1 MNSLLRILKQIK
13 KVNTNFTTTVALPS
27 IILILLLSL
36 FCGLFSNEATAVLIF
51 FKEIIFKNLS
61 WFYVLLVTLFVL
73 FLLFVALSKFGKI
86 KLGADDSEPEYSF
99 FSWIAMLF
107 AAGMGIGLM
116 YFGVSET
123 MAHYANPAIGNLD
136 DNLRAKEAQLYTFFH
151 WGIHAWSIY
160 GVVGLSLAYF
170 TYRYNLPLAIRS
182 GFYPMLKDK
191 INGRLGNVV
200 DVFGLCSTFFGITTT
215 LGFGVV
221 QLCAGL
227 QSLGVIP
234 NTSFNYQAIIV
245 ILVISIA
252 VLSALSGLGKGVKLM
267 SEINII
273 LATLL
278 MLFILILG
286 PTIYILSTFTEGLG
300 HYVSHFTSLTF
311 NTYAYEKESQ
321 AWFSNWTILYWAW
334 WISWAPY
341 VGLFI
346 AKISKGRTIRE
357 FIIAVLI
364 IPSLFNF
371 IWMTVFGSSAVWIDE
386 FVANGA
392 ISDFAK
398 DPNTL
403 LFNFFTYF
411 PFSGFLNVLAIVII
425 CVFFITSADSGIYI
439 MNSIASRGVG
449 IAPKWQNVFW
459 GILLIIV
466 SLSLLQSGG
475 LASLQTMTLIMALP
489 FGIIML
495 LLCINLWKALIAD
508 DQYSSIKYSH
518 ASNNW
523 NDYHWKLRLKKILR
537 YSQKKDI
544 KDFLNQTVRDAF
556 DEITI
561 ELKKNDIEATVIEV
575 KYPIHSIELEIE
587 YQKLKNFKY
596 GVKAQVLT
604 VSQTLIKEENAPVI
618 DNETIFVPIT
628 YFDDN
633 RKGYDIQ
640 YLSKDEIISDILRQY
655 ERFLNLGSGN
665 TTDLLMKI

>member
-1 MNSLLRILKQIK
+1 MKIYFRSLIQFK
-13 KVNTNFTTTVALPS
+13 KFNTNFTSSVALPS
-27 IILILLLSL
+27 IVLIVLLSL
-36 FCGLFSNEATAVLIF
+36 FCGLFSDQAAAVLGY

-61 WFYVLLVTLFVL
+61 WFYVLLVTIFVL
-73 FLLFVALSKFGKI
+73 FLLFVAISKFGKI
-86 KLGADDSEPEYSF
+86 KLGADDSEPEYPF
-99 FSWIAMLF
+99 FSWVAMLF

-123 MAHYANPAIGNLD
+123 MAHYANPAIGSLD
-136 DNLRAKEAQLYTFFH
+136 VHLRAKEAQLYSFFH
-151 WGIHAWSIY
+151 WGIHAWAIY

-191 INGRLGNVV
+191 INGRLGNIV

-227 QSLGVIP
+227 NSLGVIP
-234 NTSFNYQAIIV
+234 DTSFGYQVIIV
-245 ILVISIA
+245 ILVMGIA
-252 VLSALSGLGKGVKLM
+252 VVSALSGLGKGVKLL

-273 LATLL
+273 LASLL
-278 MLFILILG
+278 MLFVLIFG
-286 PTIYILSTFTEGLG
+286 PSIYILSTFTEGLG
-300 HYVSHFTSLTF
+300 HYVSHFASLTF

-357 FIIAVLI
+357 FIIAVLL

-386 FVANGA
+386 FVAHGA
-392 ISDFAK
+392 ISEFAK

-411 PFSGFLNVLAIVII
+411 PLSNVLNILAIIII

-449 IAPKWQNVFW
+449 KAARWQNVFW
-459 GILLIIV
+459 GVLLVIV
-466 SLSLLQSGG
+466 SLSLLRSGG
-475 LASLQTMTLIMALP
+475 LVSLQTMTLIMALP
-489 FGIIML
+489 FGVIML
-495 LLCINLWKALIAD
+495 LLCFNLWKALLAD

-518 ASNNW
+518 ASNSW
-523 NDYHWKLRLKKILR
+523 NDYHWKLRLNKILS
-537 YSQKKDI
+537 YSKRKDI
-544 KDFLNQTVRDAF
+544 KAFLNETVRDAF
-556 DEITI
+556 EEITI
-561 ELKKNDIEATVIEV
+561 ELKKNDIEATIIEE
-575 KYPIHSIELEIE
+575 KSPIHYIELEIQYE
-587 YQKLKNFKY
+587 KLKNFKY
-596 GVKAQVLT
+596 GVKAQVLN
-604 VSQTLIKEENAPVI
+604 VSQTLIKEDNAPDLDHGTV
-618 DNETIFVPIT
+618 FVPIT

-633 RKGYDIQ
+633 RKGYDVQ

-655 ERFLNLGSGN
+655 ERFLNLGSGD
-665 TTDLLMKI
+665 TTNLLLKI

>member
-1 MNSLLRILKQIK
+1 MNKLFASFSIFRKFK
-13 KVNTNFTTTVALPS
+13 TNFTATVALPS
-27 IILILLLSL
+27 VVLIVLLSL
-36 FCGLFSNEATAVLIF
+36 FCGFFSEEAALTLGF
-51 FKEIIFKNLS
+51 FKDIIFKNLS
-61 WFYVLLVTLFVL
+61 WFYVLLVTVFVL
-73 FLLFVALSKFGKI
+73 FLVFVAISKLGKI

-99 FSWIAMLF
+99 FSWVAMLF

-123 MAHYANPAIGNLD
+123 MAHYANPVTASLD
-136 DNLRAKEAQLYTFFH
+136 MHLRAKEAQLYTFFH
-151 WGIHAWSIY
+151 WGIHAWAIY

-182 GFYPMLKDK
+182 GFYPMLKK
-191 INGRLGNVV
+191 RINGRLGNVV

-227 QSLGVIP
+227 YSLGLIP
-234 NTSFNYQAIIV
+234 STSFEYQVIIV
-245 ILVISIA
+245 VLVMSFA
-252 VLSALSGLGKGVKLM
+252 VISALSGLGKGVKIM

-273 LATLL
+273 LAALL
-278 MLFILILG
+278 MLFVLIFG

-300 HYVSHFTSLTF
+300 YYVSHFASLTF

-321 AWFSNWTILYWAW
+321 EWFSNWTILYWAW

-357 FIIAVLI
+357 FIIAVLL

-386 FVANGA
+386 NVANGA
-392 ISDFAK
+392 ISEFAK
-398 DPNTL
+398 DSNTV

-411 PFSGFLNVLAIVII
+411 PLSNVLNVLSIVII
-425 CVFFITSADSGIYI
+425 CVFFITSADSGIFI
-439 MNSIASRGVG
+439 MNSIASRGAES
-449 IAPKWQNVFW
+449 APKWQNVFW
-459 GILLIIV
+459 GVLLVIV
-466 SLSLLQSGG
+466 SLSLLHSGG
-475 LASLQTMTLIMALP
+475 LVSLQTMTLLMALP

-495 LLCINLWKALIAD
+495 LLCFNLWKALLAD
-508 DQYSSIKYSH
+508 DQYSSIKYSQ

-523 NDYHWKLRLKKILR
+523 NDYNWKLRLNKILK
-537 YSQKKDI
+537 YSRKKDI
-544 KDFLNQTVRDAF
+544 NAFLNQTVREAF
-556 DEITI
+556 DEIAV
-561 ELKKNDIEATVIEV
+561 EFQKNDIEASVVEAKI
-575 KYPIHSIELEIE
+575 PIGFIELEIK

-596 GVKAQVLT
+596 GVKIQALS
-604 VSQTLIKEENAPVI
+604 VSKTLINEDNAPDI
-618 DNETIFVPIT
+618 DYETVFIPIT

-640 YLSKDEIISDILRQY
+640 RLSKEEIISDILRQY
-655 ERFLNLGSGN
+655 ERYLDLGSGN
-665 TTDLLMKI
+665 TTDLLLKI

>member
-1 MNSLLRILKQIK
+1 FAALNPFKKLK
-13 KVNTNFTTTVALPS
+13 TNFTSSVALPS
-27 IILILLLSL
+27 IVVIVLLSL
-36 FCGLFSNEATAVLIF
+36 FCGLFSTQAAVVLNL
-51 FKEIIFKNLS
+51 FKGAIFKNLS
-61 WFYVLLVTLFVL
+61 WFYVLLVTIFVL
-73 FLLFVALSKFGKI
+73 FLFFVAISKFGKI
-86 KLGADDSEPEYSF
+86 KLGADDSEPEYSS

-136 DNLRAKEAQLYTFFH
+136 LHLRAKEAQLYTFFH
-151 WGIHAWSIY
+151 WGIHAWAIY

-191 INGRLGNVV
+191 INGKLGNIV

-227 QSLGVIP
+227 HSLGVIP
-234 NTSFNYQAIIV
+234 NTSFEYQVIIV
-245 ILVISIA
+245 VLVMSIA
-252 VLSALSGLGKGVKLM
+252 VASALSGLGKGVKLM

-273 LATLL
+273 LASLL
-278 MLFILILG
+278 MIFILIFG

-357 FIIAVLI
+357 FIIAVLL

-386 FVANGA
+386 FEAHGA
-392 ISDFAK
+392 ISEFAK

-411 PFSGFLNVLAIVII
+411 PLSNLLNIVAIIII

-439 MNSIASRGVG
+439 MNSIASRGAAQ
-449 IAPKWQNVFW
+449 APKWQNVFW
-459 GILLIIV
+459 GVLLVVV
-466 SLSLLQSGG
+466 SLSLLHSGG
-475 LASLQTMTLIMALP
+475 LVSLQTMTLIMALP

-495 LLCINLWKALIAD
+495 LLCFNLWKALLAD

-518 ASNNW
+518 ASNSW
-523 NDYHWKLRLKKILR
+523 NDFHWKLRLNKILS
-537 YSQKKDI
+537 YSKKKDI
-544 KDFLNQTVRDAF
+544 KTFLDQTVREAF
-556 DEITI
+556 EEIVV
-561 ELKKNDIEATVIEV
+561 ELKKNDIEATITEEKV
-575 KYPIHSIELEIE
+575 PTHCIELEIQYE
-587 YQKLKNFKY
+587 KLKNFKY
-596 GVKAQVLT
+596 GVKAQVLH
-604 VSQTLIKEENAPVI
+604 VSKTLIKEDNAPDLDHGTV
-618 DNETIFVPIT
+618 FVPIT

-665 TTDLLMKI
+665 TTDLLLKI